1 MIVALYLGNMK
12 MILLLSLIS
21 IICSC
26 VHKNADKEVWK
37 DLQEK
42 MLCGMGRL
50 VCCRSDFSFVYRS
63 AFCGNQ
69 DALRVRFR
77 RLRHPNSKG
86 RHRTG

>member
-21 IICSC
+21 IICSY

-42 MLCGMGRL
+42 VTIANANRDKYKDSSFMDSLGKIRYPKLLCGFL
-50 VCCRSDFSFVYRS
+50 C
-63 AFCGNQ
+63 
-69 DALRVRFR
+69 
-77 RLRHPNSKG
+77 
-86 RHRTG
+86 